1 MRLISFYL
9 FIMLGLLFCVDGKA
23 QISIKTEYIGSSAY
37 MYSPNDMDAS
47 SVKVGDCSGSAV
59 VYQGMANLP
68 ISMKIDENGKMK
80 IWGVGLGASYASL
93 NNKKF
98 SDDMVSDILNMQ
110 LAVFHMRP
118 LNEKWSLM
126 ANVGVGSFTPFTNF
140 SQIRYTHVLGSVG
153 AVFIRHLNP
162 NLDIGGGLAINS
174 AFGYPM
180 AFPAL
185 YLNWNYEGKF
195 KANVSVGEGLELSAG
210 YNFND
215 YFTTS
220 LAVEMNGQMALLEKD
235 GKDVIFSHQYL
246 VVGLRPEIKLGKSG
260 LSVPIMI
267 GINAYRPA
275 YYDNRTLKSMFNFNA
290 DNDYYF
296 RVSPYASAGIRYGF

>member
-1 MRLISFYL
+1 MLLIY
-9 FIMLGLLFCVDGKA
+9 VDAKA
-23 QISIKTEYIGSSAY
+23 QISFKTEYLGSSAY
-37 MYSPNDMDAS
+37 MHSPKDMDARS
-47 SVKVGDCSGSAV
+47 SKVGDCSGSAV

-68 ISMKIDENGKMK
+68 LSMKKHEDGKMT
-80 IWGVGLGASYASL
+80 IWGVGIGGAYASL
-93 NNKKF
+93 NNKNF
-98 SDDMVSDILNMQ
+98 TDDIVSEIMNMQ
-110 LAVFHMRP
+110 LGIFHMRP

-126 ANVGVGSFTPFTNF
+126 ANVAVASFTPFTDV
-140 SQIRYTHVLGSVG
+140 SKIRYTHVLGSVG
-153 AVFIRHLNP
+153 ALFIRHLNP

-174 AFGYPM
+174 TFGYPM
-180 AFPAL
+180 VFPAL

-195 KANVSVGEGLELSAG
+195 KANVSLVEGLDISAG
-210 YNFND
+210 YDIND
-215 YFTTS
+215 YLKLA

-246 VVGLRPEIKLGKSG
+246 VTGLRPEIRLGKSG
-260 LSVPIMI
+260 LSVPFMV

-275 YYDNRTLKSMFNFNA
+275 FYDNRTLKSMFVIS